1 MWIKKVTII
10 VVFHFM
16 KRRLKNKGT
25 RGLAKLQKRWCFT
38 GVHGVT
44 VQGRMERELRR
55 QDPPYVTA

>member
-1 MWIKKVTII
+1 
-10 VVFHFM
+10 M

-25 RGLAKLQKRWCFT
+25 RGLPKLQKRWCFT